1 MKRFIECADRTQAML
16 LPECVEDYVGPD
28 NPVRVVEAFVEQLDL
43 RAMGFEGSDPQA
55 TGRPAYHPSV
65 LLKIYIYG
73 YLNRI
78 QSSRRLEHETQR
90 NIELMWLAGRLMP
103 DFKTIANFRK
113 DNGRAIRQVCRQFI
127 VLCRQLNL
135 FTQALVAIDGS
146 KFKAVNNR
154 DKNFTSAKMKRRMA
168 AIEESI
174 ERYLS
179 AMDTADRAE
188 PEVAALK
195 KGRLQDK
202 IEALKQQ
209 MERLKAIDA
218 QMNASPDKQVSL
230 TDPDARSMK
239 NREGGIVGYNVQTAV
254 DAEHHLIV
262 AHEVVT
268 DGVDRDQLARMAE
281 QARQAI
287 GIEELSV
294 VADRGYFKGE
304 QILDCANAGITALV
318 PKTLTSNSRAEGR
331 FDKQDFIYVA
341 ADDVYRC
348 PAGERAIRR
357 FTTVENG
364 LTIHKYWS
372 SACPRC
378 PIRAQCTTSNYRR
391 ITRWEHEAVMEA
403 MQDRLDRQPDIM
415 RVRRQTAEHPFG
427 TLKLWMGASHFLT
440 RTLQRVRTEMSLHVL
455 AYNLKRVMRIL
466 GIGEILKVLA
476 TA

>member
-1 MKRFIECADRTQAML
+1 MKRFIEGADRTQAML

-90 NIELMWLAGRLMP
+90 NIELMWLTGRLMP

-135 FTQALVAIDGS
+135 FTQVLVAIDGS

-168 AIEESI
+168 AIDESI

-179 AMDTADRAE
+179 SMDTADRAE

-202 IEALKQQ
+202 IEVLKQQ

-218 QMNASPDKQVSL
+218 QMNAAPDKQVSL

-287 GIEELSV
+287 GTEELAVEASPTPRTSPERH
-294 VADRGYFKGE
+294 ADG
-304 QILDCANAGITALV
+304 
-318 PKTLTSNSRAEGR
+318 
-331 FDKQDFIYVA
+331 
-341 ADDVYRC
+341 
-348 PAGERAIRR
+348 
-357 FTTVENG
+357 
-364 LTIHKYWS
+364 
-372 SACPRC
+372 
-378 PIRAQCTTSNYRR
+378 
-391 ITRWEHEAVMEA
+391 
-403 MQDRLDRQPDIM
+403 
-415 RVRRQTAEHPFG
+415 
-427 TLKLWMGASHFLT
+427 
-440 RTLQRVRTEMSLHVL
+440 
-455 AYNLKRVMRIL
+455 
-466 GIGEILKVLA
+466 
-476 TA
+476 

>member
-1 MKRFIECADRTQAML
+1 MKRFIEGADRTQAML

-43 RAMGFEGSDPQA
+43 RGMGFEGSDPQA

-90 NIELMWLAGRLMP
+90 NVELMWLTGRLMP

-168 AIEESI
+168 AIDESI

-179 AMDTADRAE
+179 SMDTADRAE

-202 IEALKQQ
+202 IEVLKQQ

-287 GIEELSV
+287 GTEELTV

-304 QILDCANAGITALV
+304 QILECTKSGITPIV
-318 PKTLTSNSRAEGR
+318 PKSLTSNNRAEGR

-341 ADDVYRC
+341 EDDEYRC

-357 FTTVENG
+357 FTTLEAG
-364 LTIHKYWS
+364 LTIHKYWT

-378 PIRAQCTTSNYRR
+378 PIKAQCTTGDYRR
-391 ITRWEHEAVMEA
+391 ITRWEHEAVLEA
-403 MQDRLDRQPDIM
+403 MQDRLDRQPEIM

-440 RTLQRVRTEMSLHVL
+440 RTLKRVRTEMSLHVL

-466 GIGEILKVLA
+466 GIGEMLKVLA
-476 TA
+476 T

>member
-1 MKRFIECADRTQAML
+1 VKRFIEGADRTQAML

-78 QSSRRLEHETQR
+78 QSSRRLEQETQR
-90 NIELMWLAGRLMP
+90 NIELMWLTARLMP

-113 DNGRAIRQVCRQFI
+113 DNGQAIRQVCRQFI

-135 FTQALVAIDGS
+135 FSQALVAIDGA

-168 AIEESI
+168 AIDESI

-179 AMDTADRAE
+179 SMDTADRAE

-209 MERLKAIDA
+209 MERLKAIET

-268 DGVDRDQLARMAE
+268 DGVDRDQLAPMAE

-287 GIEELSV
+287 GTEALTV
-294 VADRGYFKGE
+294 VADRGYFKSE
-304 QILDCANAGITALV
+304 QILECTKSGITPIV
-318 PKTLTSNSRAEGR
+318 PKSLTSNNRAEGR

-341 ADDVYRC
+341 EDDEYRC

-357 FTTVENG
+357 FTTLEAG
-364 LTIHKYWS
+364 LTIHKYWT

-378 PIRAQCTTSNYRR
+378 PIKAQCTTGDYRR
-391 ITRWEHEAVMEA
+391 ITRWEHEAVLEA
-403 MQDRLDRQPDIM
+403 MQDRLDRQPEIM

-440 RTLQRVRTEMSLHVL
+440 RTLKRVRTEMSLHVL

-466 GIGEILKVLA
+466 GIGGMLTALA
-476 TA
+476 T